1 MSKQAVVAL
10 RAERGEVL
18 ALAGG
23 LTPEEWAMPSD
34 CRGWSVRDVV
44 AHMGSLFHLLL
55 DPGAAWKAMRAERVE
70 SLNDELVDVR
80 RSWSTGQVLDE
91 YETWS
96 RRTLR
101 LLGVVQVPPL
111 GAIRLPLGD
120 LGTYPAHLL
129 ANSLVFD
136 HYAHLRLDLLAPFG
150 PLDRPVPPSDALRLG
165 PTLEWLLGGIPQQ
178 CRDALAWVDRPLNL
192 RLRGPAGNVWRVL
205 PGGPGGLLVV
215 EPGEAFDAAATVAS
229 TTTELVVWATKRRDW
244 RTRDVEITGDE
255 PFAARFLDDLNLV

>member
-120 LGTYPAHLL
+120 LGTYPANLL

-165 PTLEWLLGGIPQQ
+165 PTLEWLLGGIPSS
-178 CRDALAWVDRPLNL
+178 
-192 RLRGPAGNVWRVL
+192 
-205 PGGPGGLLVV
+205 
-215 EPGEAFDAAATVAS
+215 AATPWPGSTGPSTSGSGAPRATCGGSCRAAPGACSSSSPARPSTRPPPSPPPPPSSWCGRRSGATGAPVTSRSPATSRSRPASS
-229 TTTELVVWATKRRDW
+229 TT
-244 RTRDVEITGDE
+244 
-255 PFAARFLDDLNLV
+255 